1 MLDCEKKYDESK
13 TDGEN
18 ATNGNTA
25 SIVHDDTLNADIENV
40 KGGDAE
46 SEDTKGGDSSGRVAD
61 CRDAEGGKT
70 ESDVATME
78 NQGSSTEIAGR
89 NLEHIYD
96 DDYFFSDL
104 CDTRTF
110 LLLVNVGVALLLAVF
125 AYVLV
130 GLFNSD

>member
-13 TDGEN
+13 TD
-18 ATNGNTA
+18 
-25 SIVHDDTLNADIENV
+25 DIENV

-70 ESDVATME
+70 ESEVATME
-78 NQGSSTEIAGR
+78 NQESSTEIAER
-89 NLEHIYD
+89 NLDCIYD